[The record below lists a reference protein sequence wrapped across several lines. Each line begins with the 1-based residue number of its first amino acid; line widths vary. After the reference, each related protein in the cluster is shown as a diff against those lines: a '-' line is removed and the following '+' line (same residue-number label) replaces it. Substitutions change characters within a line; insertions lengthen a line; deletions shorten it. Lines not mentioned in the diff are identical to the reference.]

1 MDNLAVITGTTHGIG
16 RVTARELARAGH
28 PVLMLCRNL
37 DAAREVEREIG
48 LAVPGARIAIVHCNL
63 ASLTSVRT
71 CAAEVRRR
79 FGDIRLLVNNAGI
92 VSMRRRF
99 SVDGFELTFATNQL
113 GPFLL
118 TELLRDRMAPEGRI
132 VNVASRVH
140 HKGAL
145 ALESVTDPRAGY
157 SSLRAYA
164 QSKLANVM
172 TTFALARRL
181 EGTSVTAN
189 CLHPGVV
196 ASSLLPAWLKLVKPL
211 LSPVIFD
218 NERGAR
224 TTLHLALSD
233 GVKGISGRYF
243 DEHGETQAASDIA
256 NDVTAQEAL
265 WARCERWTG
274 LALAETAA

>member
-1 MDNLAVITGTTHGIG
+1 MEKVAVITGTTHGIG
-16 RVTARELARAGH
+16 RVTARELARAGY

-37 DAAREVEREIG
+37 DAAREVERDIG

-71 CAAEVRRR
+71 CAAEIRRR
-79 FGDIRLLVNNAGI
+79 FGDIGLLVNNAGI

-99 SVDGFELTFATNQL
+99 SVDGYELTFATNQL

-118 TELLRDRMAPEGRI
+118 TELLRDRMAPDGRI

-140 HKGAL
+140 HKGTLDL
-145 ALESVTDPRAGY
+145 ASVTNPRAA
-157 SSLRAYA
+157 SSSFRAYA

-181 EGTSVTAN
+181 EGTSVTVN

-196 ASSLLPAWLKLVKPL
+196 ASNLLPAWLKLVKPL

-233 GVKGISGRYF
+233 AVSGISGRYF
-243 DEHGETQAASDIA
+243 DEHGDIREASSVA
-256 NDVTAQEAL
+256 RDVAAQESL
-265 WARCERWTG
+265 WLQCERWSG
-274 LALAETAA
+274 LAPAVSAA